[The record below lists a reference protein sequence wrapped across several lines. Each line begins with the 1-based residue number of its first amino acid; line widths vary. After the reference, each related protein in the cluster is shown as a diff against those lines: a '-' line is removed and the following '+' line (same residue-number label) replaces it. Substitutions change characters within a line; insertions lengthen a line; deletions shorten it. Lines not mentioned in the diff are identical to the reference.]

1 MARERLGDHPTGHQ
15 VLDGPGEQPGVERRP
30 EPGALGGL
38 VAKALGEGGG
48 HAAHG

>member
-1 MARERLGDHPTGHQ
+1 MARERLGDHPAGLQ
-15 VLDGPGEQPGVERRP
+15 VLDGPGEQPRVERRP

-38 VAKALGEGGG
+38 VAKPLGEGGG